1 VTLSGA
7 EAQHLRTL
15 DAQLIA
21 AAREIKVLSRLA
33 WPADSQKRFLDAYRR
48 NAAELPAISYPRL
61 ELADQLRALE
71 QVDRGA
77 QSMDHPAATYIG
89 DTARSYLQGA
99 RLLEHVGT
107 PAFTNISIEIYGKPG
122 DLLPG
127 GRVDNVAAARHFIAA
142 STQFFDV
149 HAANDGDAVFSAQ
162 DACAEIERQIRRVI
176 DDDVIA
182 VVVDAKLAA
191 KATAGATRIRLR
203 ANTPFSQLDI
213 DQLLQHEAF
222 VHSLT
227 ALNGRKQPVLKCLSL
242 GAPRTTA
249 AQEGL
254 ATFAELV
261 TGTIDIA
268 RMERIAQ
275 RIIAVDLALNG
286 ADFFDVFRHFL
297 DSGQPETES
306 FNATMRVFRGAP
318 LTGGGAFTKDSVY
331 LDGMLE
337 VHTFFRWA
345 LKHQRLKL
353 CEYFFAGRMTLHD
366 IQVLEP
372 LFVDGTLDAPRY
384 LPPWMTRT
392 NGLTAYLAFAVF
404 ANEIPINELGEDA
417 YARPAGPPV
426 QPGSDSAP
434 DSRRSRPRNA

>member
-1 VTLSGA
+1 VTRSRVD
-7 EAQHLRTL
+7 EQRLRSL
-15 DAQLIA
+15 DTQLIA

-33 WPADSQKRFLDAYRR
+33 WPAETQMRFLDAYRS
-48 NAAELPAISYPRL
+48 NHAVLPAVSYAPVD
-61 ELADQLRALE
+61 LADQLRALE
-71 QVDRGA
+71 LVERDAR
-77 QSMDHPAATYIG
+77 SMDHPAATYIG

-107 PAFTNISIEIYGKPG
+107 PEFTTISIEIYGKPG

-142 STQFFDV
+142 SKQFFDV
-149 HAANDGDAVFSAQ
+149 HAAGDDDAVYSA
-162 DACAEIERQIRRVI
+162 DAACAEIDRRIRSVI

-191 KATAGATRIRLR
+191 KAAAGATRIRLR
-203 ANTPFSQLDI
+203 AKTAFSQLDI
-213 DQLLQHEAF
+213 DQLLEHEAF

-227 ALNGRKQPVLKCLSL
+227 ALNGRRQPLLKSLSL

-275 RIIAVDLALNG
+275 RIIAVDLALDG
-286 ADFFDVFRHFL
+286 ADFFEVFRHFL
-297 DSGQPETES
+297 ESGQPDTES
-306 FNATMRVFRGAP
+306 FNSTMRVFRGAP

-366 IQVLEP
+366 IQILEP
-372 LFVDGTLDAPRY
+372 LFVAGALDEARY
-384 LPPWMTRT
+384 LPPWMTRA

-404 ANEIPINELGEDA
+404 ANQIPINELGKDA
-417 YARPAGPPV
+417 YTRPAGTT
-426 QPGSDSAP
+426 G
-434 DSRRSRPRNA
+434 